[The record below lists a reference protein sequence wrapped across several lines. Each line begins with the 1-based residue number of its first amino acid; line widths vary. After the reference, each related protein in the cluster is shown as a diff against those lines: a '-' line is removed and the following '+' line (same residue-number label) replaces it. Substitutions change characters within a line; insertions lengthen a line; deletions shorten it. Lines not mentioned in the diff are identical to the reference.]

1 MNDMTQNGT
10 ASASLTGVET
20 GAGMNTD
27 DALNQVAGESAQAY
41 AGCPACTTPYTVQR
55 GDSFYL
61 IARKFGID
69 VRALLN
75 ANPNIAP
82 GSLLIGDV
90 LCVPAGGAAS
100 GPACPAGSTPYIV
113 QSGQTLTDVLVQNNI
128 SVRSLRETNEGVR
141 LTALAAGDRL
151 CIPQSGMRGACE
163 DGGQAYEVQAG
174 DTLAGIAQANG
185 TTPDVLMRLNPNLL
199 PTDFRQGQVICL
211 PTRLRTIDAQEAG
224 EEAE

>member
-100 GPACPAGSTPYIV
+100 GPACPAGSTP
-113 QSGQTLTDVLVQNNI
+113 SPCAPCA
-128 SVRSLRETNEGVR
+128 RR
-141 LTALAAGDRL
+141 
-151 CIPQSGMRGACE
+151 
-163 DGGQAYEVQAG
+163 
-174 DTLAGIAQANG
+174 
-185 TTPDVLMRLNPNLL
+185 
-199 PTDFRQGQVICL
+199 
-211 PTRLRTIDAQEAG
+211 TRAFA
-224 EEAE
+224 